1 MLPIT
6 GYADRYSVAPG
17 ESIAFKVSSTS
28 SEDYEVRL
36 VRVICGDPNPA
47 GPGIR
52 EQPVEAAFAGRYPSR
67 VQPIHNGSWARV
79 AGTAPLDALD
89 SFTVTA
95 AIWPTLPDLARRQG
109 LVSRVDDATGAGFT
123 LEIDDAG
130 SLAATLSDGTG
141 TVVLGT
147 GKPLRARAWYR
158 VFLSYDADAGEVR
171 VGQRPVAPA
180 MTVDDSGTATAT
192 AAFEGSCTG
201 SGDLAFAARAGSPP
215 GDRYNGK
222 FEAPRIVAAALD
234 PETAFRAAGDD
245 PAEIG
250 ERLVAAWDF
259 SREMSSARIL
269 DTGPHAMH
277 GETVNLPTRA
287 MKGSSW
293 TGEEMCWRHAP
304 SQYGAIHFH
313 DDDLYD
319 CGWDTDFTF
328 DVPEDFRSGVYAVR
342 LRAGGDEDMIPFFV
356 RAAPGR
362 AQSDACVLIP
372 VFTYTV
378 YANFARGNVDD
389 AYRDRVARW
398 GARPWTPD
406 EHPEYGISTYN
417 SHSDGSGVAYSS
429 RLRPILNQRSGFC
442 AYADPLG
449 GSCLRHFPADTHL
462 LAWLDAL
469 GHDFDVVTDEDLDA
483 DGVAAI
489 KQYKVV
495 MTGSHPEYHT
505 PGSLDALTEYTEGG
519 GRLMYLGGNGFYWR
533 VAVNP
538 ELPGAGR
545 DPPRRGRNPRLGG
558 GARGVLQRLRRRLWR
573 AVAKQR
579 PRAPAPSRGG
589 FHRPGRFSRHRLP
602 AAARLPRPSR
612 RLDLRG
618 HRRRAARR
626 LRPERRR
633 GGRLRARLAGPQPRI
648 SAPCPRARP
657 LGAAGR
663 HLHAGTGGD
672 PEPLRQPSRPPGRGT
687 HPLRD
692 RVLRDSQRR
701 RGVLGRLDHL
711 LRKPSPQRLRQQ
723 HIAHARQ
730 RVATV
735 PRRLSGGSA
744 LTRASVSVT
753 LGMDILPVAVA
764 SGGTEGRRIRLP
776 TAPFGRISRPFSK
789 G

>member
-28 SEDYEVRL
+28 SEDYEARL

-52 EQPVEAAFAGRYPSR
+52 ERPVEAAFAGRYPSR

-141 TVVLGT
+141 TVILGT
-147 GKPLRARAWYR
+147 GKALRARAWYR
-158 VFLSYDADAGEVR
+158 VFLSYDADAGEIR
-171 VGQRPVAPA
+171 VGQLALAPA
-180 MTVDDSGTATAT
+180 MTVDDSGTASIS

-215 GDRYNGK
+215 ADRYNGK
-222 FEAPRIVAAALD
+222 LEAPRIVAAALD
-234 PETAFRAAGDD
+234 PEAAFRAAGDD
-245 PAEIG
+245 LAEVG

-287 MKGSSW
+287 MKGPGW

-304 SQYGAIHFH
+304 AQYGAIHFH
-313 DDDLYD
+313 DDDFYD

-489 KQYKVV
+489 EQYKVV

-538 ELPGAGR
+538 ELPGAVEIRRGEGGIRAWAAEPGEYYNAFDGGYGGLWRNSGRAPQRLAGVGFIAQGDFHGTAYRRLPASR
-545 DPPRRGRNPRLGG
+545 DPRAAWIFEGIDDELLGDFGLSGG
-558 GARGVLQRLRRRLWR
+558 GAAGFELDWLDPSLGSPPHALVLARSEQQDDTFMLVPEEILNHYGNRPGLPAEELIRSEIVFFEAPNGGAVFSVGSITFCGSLPHNDFDNNISRMLDNVLRR
-573 AVAKQR
+573 
-579 PRAPAPSRGG
+579 
-589 FHRPGRFSRHRLP
+589 F
-602 AAARLPRPSR
+602 
-612 RLDLRG
+612 
-618 HRRRAARR
+618 
-626 LRPERRR
+626 RR
-633 GGRLRARLAGPQPRI
+633 G
-648 SAPCPRARP
+648 
-657 LGAAGR
+657 
-663 HLHAGTGGD
+663 
-672 PEPLRQPSRPPGRGT
+672 
-687 HPLRD
+687 
-692 RVLRDSQRR
+692 
-701 RGVLGRLDHL
+701 
-711 LRKPSPQRLRQQ
+711 
-723 HIAHARQ
+723 
-730 RVATV
+730 
-735 PRRLSGGSA
+735 
-744 LTRASVSVT
+744 
-753 LGMDILPVAVA
+753 
-764 SGGTEGRRIRLP
+764 
-776 TAPFGRISRPFSK
+776 
-789 G
+789 

>member
-1 MLPIT
+1 MLPIS

-17 ESIAFKVSSTS
+17 ESIAFKASSTS
-28 SEDYEVRL
+28 SEDYEARL

-52 EQPVEAAFAGRYPSR
+52 ELPVEAAFAGRYPSR

-95 AIWPTLPDLARRQG
+95 TIWPTLPGLSRRQG

-123 LEIDDAG
+123 LEIDEAG
-130 SLAATLSDGTG
+130 SLAATVSDGTG
-141 TVVLGT
+141 AVVLGT
-147 GKPLRARAWYR
+147 GKALRARAWYR
-158 VFLSYDADAGEVR
+158 VFLSYDANAGEIR
-171 VGQRPVAPA
+171 VGQLALAPA
-180 MTVDDSGTATAT
+180 LTVDDSGTASIS
-192 AAFEGSCTG
+192 AAFDRSCTV

-215 GDRYNGK
+215 GNRYNGK
-222 FEAPRIVAAALD
+222 LEAPRIVASALD
-234 PETAFRAAGDD
+234 PDAAFRAAGEN

-259 SREMSSARIL
+259 SREMSSARIV

-287 MKGSSW
+287 MKGSGW

-304 SQYGAIHFH
+304 AQYGAIHFH

-319 CGWDTDFTF
+319 CGWNTDFTF

-342 LRAGGDEDMIPFFV
+342 LRTGGDEDMVPFFV

-398 GARPWTPD
+398 DARPWTPD

-469 GHDFDVVTDEDLDA
+469 DHDFDVVTDEDLDA

-489 KQYKVV
+489 EQYKVV

-538 ELPGAGR
+538 ELPGAVEIRRGEGGIRAWAAEPGEYYNAFDGGYGGLWRNSGRAPQRLAGVGFIAQGDFHGTAYRRLPASR
-545 DPPRRGRNPRLGG
+545 DPRAAWIFEGIDDELLGDFGLSGG
-558 GARGVLQRLRRRLWR
+558 GAAGFELDWLDPSLGSPPHALVLARSEQQDDTFMLVPEEILNHYGNRPGLPAEELIRSEMVFFETPNGGAVFSVGSITFCGSLPHNDFDNNISRMLDNVLRRFR
-573 AVAKQR
+573 
-579 PRAPAPSRGG
+579 
-589 FHRPGRFSRHRLP
+589 
-602 AAARLPRPSR
+602 
-612 RLDLRG
+612 
-618 HRRRAARR
+618 
-626 LRPERRR
+626 
-633 GGRLRARLAGPQPRI
+633 
-648 SAPCPRARP
+648 
-657 LGAAGR
+657 
-663 HLHAGTGGD
+663 TG
-672 PEPLRQPSRPPGRGT
+672 
-687 HPLRD
+687 
-692 RVLRDSQRR
+692 
-701 RGVLGRLDHL
+701 
-711 LRKPSPQRLRQQ
+711 
-723 HIAHARQ
+723 
-730 RVATV
+730 
-735 PRRLSGGSA
+735 
-744 LTRASVSVT
+744 
-753 LGMDILPVAVA
+753 
-764 SGGTEGRRIRLP
+764 
-776 TAPFGRISRPFSK
+776 
-789 G
+789 

>member
-28 SEDYEVRL
+28 SEDYEARL

-52 EQPVEAAFAGRYPSR
+52 ERPVEAAFAGRYPSR

-95 AIWPTLPDLARRQG
+95 TIWPTLPGLSRRQG

-123 LEIDDAG
+123 LEIDEAG
-130 SLAATLSDGTG
+130 SLAATVSDGTG
-141 TVVLGT
+141 AVVLGT
-147 GKPLRARAWYR
+147 GKALRARAWYR
-158 VFLSYDADAGEVR
+158 VFLSYDADAGEIR
-171 VGQRPVAPA
+171 VGQLALAPA
-180 MTVDDSGTATAT
+180 MTVDDTGTASIS

-222 FEAPRIVAAALD
+222 LEAPRIVASALD
-234 PETAFRAAGDD
+234 PDAAFRAAGED
-245 PAEIG
+245 PAEVG

-259 SREMSSARIL
+259 SREMSSARIV

-287 MKGSSW
+287 MKGSGW

-304 SQYGAIHFH
+304 AQYGAIHFH

-328 DVPEDFRSGVYAVR
+328 DVPEDFRSGAYAVR
-342 LRAGGDEDMIPFFV
+342 LRAGGDEDMVPFFV

-489 KQYKVV
+489 GQYKVV

-538 ELPGAGR
+538 ELPGAVEIRRGEGGIRAWAAEPGEYYNAFDGGYGGLWRNSGRAPQRLAGVGFIAQGDFHGTAYRRLPASR
-545 DPPRRGRNPRLGG
+545 DPRAAWIFEGIDDELLGDFGLSGG
-558 GARGVLQRLRRRLWR
+558 GAAGFELDWLDPSLGSPPHALVLARSEQQDDTFMLVPEEILNHYGNRPGLPAEELIRSEIVFFETPNGGAVFSVGSITFCGSLPHNEFDNNISRMLDNVLRRFR
-573 AVAKQR
+573 
-579 PRAPAPSRGG
+579 
-589 FHRPGRFSRHRLP
+589 
-602 AAARLPRPSR
+602 
-612 RLDLRG
+612 
-618 HRRRAARR
+618 
-626 LRPERRR
+626 
-633 GGRLRARLAGPQPRI
+633 
-648 SAPCPRARP
+648 
-657 LGAAGR
+657 
-663 HLHAGTGGD
+663 TG
-672 PEPLRQPSRPPGRGT
+672 
-687 HPLRD
+687 
-692 RVLRDSQRR
+692 
-701 RGVLGRLDHL
+701 
-711 LRKPSPQRLRQQ
+711 
-723 HIAHARQ
+723 
-730 RVATV
+730 
-735 PRRLSGGSA
+735 
-744 LTRASVSVT
+744 
-753 LGMDILPVAVA
+753 
-764 SGGTEGRRIRLP
+764 
-776 TAPFGRISRPFSK
+776 
-789 G
+789 

>member
-28 SEDYEVRL
+28 SEDYEARL

-52 EQPVEAAFAGRYPSR
+52 ERPVEAAFAGRYPSR

-95 AIWPTLPDLARRQG
+95 TIWPTLPGLSRRQG

-123 LEIDDAG
+123 LEIDEAG
-130 SLAATLSDGTG
+130 SLAATVSDGTG
-141 TVVLGT
+141 AVVLGT
-147 GKPLRARAWYR
+147 GKALRARAWYR
-158 VFLSYDADAGEVR
+158 VFLSYDADAGEIR
-171 VGQRPVAPA
+171 VGQLALAPA
-180 MTVDDSGTATAT
+180 MTVDDSGTASIS

-222 FEAPRIVAAALD
+222 LEAPRIVASALD
-234 PETAFRAAGDD
+234 PDAAFRAAGED
-245 PAEIG
+245 PAEVG

-259 SREMSSARIL
+259 SREMSSARIV

-287 MKGSSW
+287 MKGSGW

-304 SQYGAIHFH
+304 AQYGAIHFH

-342 LRAGGDEDMIPFFV
+342 LRAGGDEDMVPFFV

-489 KQYKVV
+489 EQYKVV

-538 ELPGAGR
+538 ELPGAVEIRRGEGGIRAWAAEPGEYYNAFDGGYGGLWRNSGRAPQRLAGVGFIAQGDFHGTAYRRLPASR
-545 DPPRRGRNPRLGG
+545 DPRAAWIFEGIDDELLGDFGLSGG
-558 GARGVLQRLRRRLWR
+558 GAAGFELDWLDPSLGSPPHALVLARSERQDDTFMLVPEEILNHYGNRPGLPAEELIRSEIVFFETPNGGAVFSVGSITFCGSLPHNEFDNNISRMLDNVLRRFR
-573 AVAKQR
+573 
-579 PRAPAPSRGG
+579 
-589 FHRPGRFSRHRLP
+589 
-602 AAARLPRPSR
+602 
-612 RLDLRG
+612 
-618 HRRRAARR
+618 
-626 LRPERRR
+626 
-633 GGRLRARLAGPQPRI
+633 
-648 SAPCPRARP
+648 
-657 LGAAGR
+657 
-663 HLHAGTGGD
+663 TG
-672 PEPLRQPSRPPGRGT
+672 
-687 HPLRD
+687 
-692 RVLRDSQRR
+692 
-701 RGVLGRLDHL
+701 
-711 LRKPSPQRLRQQ
+711 
-723 HIAHARQ
+723 
-730 RVATV
+730 
-735 PRRLSGGSA
+735 
-744 LTRASVSVT
+744 
-753 LGMDILPVAVA
+753 
-764 SGGTEGRRIRLP
+764 
-776 TAPFGRISRPFSK
+776 
-789 G
+789 

>member
-28 SEDYEVRL
+28 PEDYEARL

-52 EQPVEAAFAGRYPSR
+52 EPPVEAAFAGRYPSR

-95 AIWPTLPDLARRQG
+95 TIWPTLPGLSRRQG

-123 LEIDDAG
+123 LEIDEAG
-130 SLAATLSDGTG
+130 SLAATVSDGTG
-141 TVVLGT
+141 AVVLGT
-147 GKPLRARAWYR
+147 GKALRARAWYR
-158 VFLSYDADAGEVR
+158 VFLSYDVDAGEIR
-171 VGQRPVAPA
+171 VGQLALAPA
-180 MTVDDSGTATAT
+180 LTVDDSGTASIS
-192 AAFEGSCTG
+192 AAFDRSCTG

-215 GDRYNGK
+215 GNRYNGK
-222 FEAPRIVAAALD
+222 LEAPRIVASALD
-234 PETAFRAAGDD
+234 PDAAFRAAGEN

-259 SREMSSARIL
+259 SREMSSARIV

-287 MKGSSW
+287 MKGSGW
-293 TGEEMCWRHAP
+293 TGEEMCWRHTPA
-304 SQYGAIHFH
+304 QYGAIHFH

-342 LRAGGDEDMIPFFV
+342 LRAGGDEDMVPFFV

-469 GHDFDVVTDEDLDA
+469 DHDFDVVTDEDLDA

-489 KQYKVV
+489 EQYKVV

-538 ELPGAGR
+538 ELPGAVEIRRGEGGIRAWAAEPGEYYNAFDGGYGGLWRNSGRAPQRLAGVGFIAQGDFHGTAYRRLPASR
-545 DPPRRGRNPRLGG
+545 DPRAAWIFEGIDDELLGDFGLSGG
-558 GARGVLQRLRRRLWR
+558 GAAGFELDWLDPSLGSPPHALVLARSGQQDDTFMLVPEEILNHYGNRPGLPAEELIRSEIVFFETPNGGAVFSVGSITFCGSLPHNEFDNNISRMLDNVLRRFR
-573 AVAKQR
+573 
-579 PRAPAPSRGG
+579 
-589 FHRPGRFSRHRLP
+589 
-602 AAARLPRPSR
+602 
-612 RLDLRG
+612 
-618 HRRRAARR
+618 
-626 LRPERRR
+626 
-633 GGRLRARLAGPQPRI
+633 
-648 SAPCPRARP
+648 
-657 LGAAGR
+657 
-663 HLHAGTGGD
+663 TG
-672 PEPLRQPSRPPGRGT
+672 
-687 HPLRD
+687 
-692 RVLRDSQRR
+692 
-701 RGVLGRLDHL
+701 
-711 LRKPSPQRLRQQ
+711 
-723 HIAHARQ
+723 
-730 RVATV
+730 
-735 PRRLSGGSA
+735 
-744 LTRASVSVT
+744 
-753 LGMDILPVAVA
+753 
-764 SGGTEGRRIRLP
+764 
-776 TAPFGRISRPFSK
+776 
-789 G
+789 

>member
-28 SEDYEVRL
+28 PEDYEARL

-52 EQPVEAAFAGRYPSR
+52 ELPVEAAFAGRYPSR

-95 AIWPTLPDLARRQG
+95 TIWPTLPGLSRRQG
-109 LVSRVDDATGAGFT
+109 LVSRVDDVTGAGFT
-123 LEIDDAG
+123 LEIDEAG
-130 SLAATLSDGTG
+130 SLAATVSDGTG
-141 TVVLGT
+141 AVVLGT
-147 GKPLRARAWYR
+147 GKALRALAWYR
-158 VFLSYDADAGEVR
+158 VFLSYDADAGEIR
-171 VGQRPVAPA
+171 VGQLALAPA
-180 MTVDDSGTATAT
+180 LTVDDSGTASIS
-192 AAFEGSCTG
+192 AAFDRSCTG

-215 GDRYNGK
+215 GNRYNGK
-222 FEAPRIVAAALD
+222 LEAPRIVASALD
-234 PETAFRAAGDD
+234 PDAAFRAAGEN

-259 SREMSSARIL
+259 SREMSSARIV

-287 MKGSSW
+287 MKGSGW

-304 SQYGAIHFH
+304 AQYGAIHFH

-319 CGWDTDFTF
+319 CGWNTDFTF

-342 LRAGGDEDMIPFFV
+342 LRAGGDEDMVPFFV

-398 GARPWTPD
+398 DARPWTPD

-469 GHDFDVVTDEDLDA
+469 DHDFDVVTDEDLDA

-489 KQYKVV
+489 EQYKVV

-538 ELPGAGR
+538 ELPGAVEIRRGEGGIRAWAAEPGEYYNAFDGGYGGLWRNSDRAPQRLAGVGFIAQGDFHGTAYRRLPASR
-545 DPPRRGRNPRLGG
+545 DPRAAWIFEGIDDELLGDFGLSGG
-558 GARGVLQRLRRRLWR
+558 GAAGFELDWLDPSLGSPPHALVLARSEQQDDTFMLVPEEILNHYGNRPGLPAEELIRSEIVFFETPNGGAVFSVGSITFCGSLPHNEFDNNISRMLDNVLRRFR
-573 AVAKQR
+573 
-579 PRAPAPSRGG
+579 
-589 FHRPGRFSRHRLP
+589 
-602 AAARLPRPSR
+602 
-612 RLDLRG
+612 
-618 HRRRAARR
+618 
-626 LRPERRR
+626 
-633 GGRLRARLAGPQPRI
+633 
-648 SAPCPRARP
+648 
-657 LGAAGR
+657 
-663 HLHAGTGGD
+663 TG
-672 PEPLRQPSRPPGRGT
+672 
-687 HPLRD
+687 
-692 RVLRDSQRR
+692 
-701 RGVLGRLDHL
+701 
-711 LRKPSPQRLRQQ
+711 
-723 HIAHARQ
+723 
-730 RVATV
+730 
-735 PRRLSGGSA
+735 
-744 LTRASVSVT
+744 
-753 LGMDILPVAVA
+753 
-764 SGGTEGRRIRLP
+764 
-776 TAPFGRISRPFSK
+776 
-789 G
+789 

>member
-28 SEDYEVRL
+28 PEDYEARL

-52 EQPVEAAFAGRYPSR
+52 ELPVEAAFAGRYPSR

-95 AIWPTLPDLARRQG
+95 TIWPTLPGLSRRQG
-109 LVSRVDDATGAGFT
+109 LVSRVDDVTGAGFT
-123 LEIDDAG
+123 LEIDEAG
-130 SLAATLSDGTG
+130 SLAATVSDGTG
-141 TVVLGT
+141 AVVLGT
-147 GKPLRARAWYR
+147 GKALRARAWYR
-158 VFLSYDADAGEVR
+158 VFLGYDADAGEIR
-171 VGQRPVAPA
+171 VGQLALAPA
-180 MTVDDSGTATAT
+180 LTVDDSGTASIS
-192 AAFEGSCTG
+192 AAFDRSCTG

-215 GDRYNGK
+215 GNRYNGK
-222 FEAPRIVAAALD
+222 LEAPRIVASALD
-234 PETAFRAAGDD
+234 PDAAFRAAGEN

-259 SREMSSARIL
+259 SREMSSARIV

-287 MKGSSW
+287 MKGSGW

-304 SQYGAIHFH
+304 AQYGAIHFH

-319 CGWDTDFTF
+319 CGWNTDFTF

-342 LRAGGDEDMIPFFV
+342 LRAGGDEDMVPFFV

-398 GARPWTPD
+398 DARPWTPD

-469 GHDFDVVTDEDLDA
+469 DHDFDVVTDEDLDA

-489 KQYKVV
+489 EQYKVV

-538 ELPGAGR
+538 ELPGAVEIRRGEGGIRAWAAEPGEYYNAFDGGYGGLWRNSDRAPQRLAGVGFIAQGDFHGTAYRRLPASR
-545 DPPRRGRNPRLGG
+545 DPRAAWIFEGIDDELLGDFGLSGG
-558 GARGVLQRLRRRLWR
+558 GAAGFELDWLDPSLGSPPHALVLARSEQQDDTFMLVPEEILNHYGNRPGLPAEELIRSEIVFFETPNGGAVFSVGSITFCGSLPHNEFDNNISRMLDNVLRRFR
-573 AVAKQR
+573 
-579 PRAPAPSRGG
+579 
-589 FHRPGRFSRHRLP
+589 
-602 AAARLPRPSR
+602 
-612 RLDLRG
+612 
-618 HRRRAARR
+618 
-626 LRPERRR
+626 
-633 GGRLRARLAGPQPRI
+633 
-648 SAPCPRARP
+648 
-657 LGAAGR
+657 
-663 HLHAGTGGD
+663 TG
-672 PEPLRQPSRPPGRGT
+672 
-687 HPLRD
+687 
-692 RVLRDSQRR
+692 
-701 RGVLGRLDHL
+701 
-711 LRKPSPQRLRQQ
+711 
-723 HIAHARQ
+723 
-730 RVATV
+730 
-735 PRRLSGGSA
+735 
-744 LTRASVSVT
+744 
-753 LGMDILPVAVA
+753 
-764 SGGTEGRRIRLP
+764 
-776 TAPFGRISRPFSK
+776 
-789 G
+789 

>member
-28 SEDYEVRL
+28 SEDYEARL

-52 EQPVEAAFAGRYPSR
+52 EWAVEAAFAGRYPSR

-123 LEIDDAG
+123 LEIDEAS

-141 TVVLGT
+141 TVILGT
-147 GKPLRARAWYR
+147 GKALRARAWYR
-158 VFLSYDADAGEVR
+158 VFLSYDADAGEIR
-171 VGQRPVAPA
+171 VGQLALAPA
-180 MTVDDSGTATAT
+180 MTVDDSGTASIS

-222 FEAPRIVAAALD
+222 LEAPRIVAAALD
-234 PETAFRAAGDD
+234 PEAAFRAAGDD

-259 SREMSSARIL
+259 SREMSSARIV

-342 LRAGGDEDMIPFFV
+342 LRAGGDEDMVPFFV

-489 KQYKVV
+489 EQYKVV

-538 ELPGAGR
+538 ELPGAVEIRRGEGGIRAWAAEPGEYYNAFDGGYGGLWRNSGRAPQRLAGVGFIAQGDFHGTAYRRLPASR
-545 DPPRRGRNPRLGG
+545 DPRAAWIFEGIDDELLGDFGLSGG
-558 GARGVLQRLRRRLWR
+558 GAAGFELDWLDPSLGSPPHALVLARSERQDDTFMLVPEEILNHYGNRPGLPAEELIRSEIVFFETPNGGAVFSVGSITFCGSLPHNDFDNNISRMLDNVLRR
-573 AVAKQR
+573 
-579 PRAPAPSRGG
+579 
-589 FHRPGRFSRHRLP
+589 F
-602 AAARLPRPSR
+602 
-612 RLDLRG
+612 
-618 HRRRAARR
+618 
-626 LRPERRR
+626 RR
-633 GGRLRARLAGPQPRI
+633 G
-648 SAPCPRARP
+648 
-657 LGAAGR
+657 
-663 HLHAGTGGD
+663 
-672 PEPLRQPSRPPGRGT
+672 
-687 HPLRD
+687 
-692 RVLRDSQRR
+692 
-701 RGVLGRLDHL
+701 
-711 LRKPSPQRLRQQ
+711 
-723 HIAHARQ
+723 
-730 RVATV
+730 
-735 PRRLSGGSA
+735 
-744 LTRASVSVT
+744 
-753 LGMDILPVAVA
+753 
-764 SGGTEGRRIRLP
+764 
-776 TAPFGRISRPFSK
+776 
-789 G
+789 

>member
-28 SEDYEVRL
+28 SEDYEARL

-52 EQPVEAAFAGRYPSR
+52 ERPVEAAFAGRYPSR

-95 AIWPTLPDLARRQG
+95 TIWPTLPGLSRRQS

-123 LEIDDAG
+123 LEIDEAG
-130 SLAATLSDGTG
+130 SLAATLSDGAE

-147 GKPLRARAWYR
+147 GKALRARAWYR
-158 VFLSYDADAGEVR
+158 VFLSYDADAGEIR
-171 VGQRPVAPA
+171 VGQLALAPA
-180 MTVDDSGTATAT
+180 MTVDDSGIATAT

-222 FEAPRIVAAALD
+222 LEAPRIVASALD
-234 PETAFRAAGDD
+234 PEAAFRAAGDD
-245 PAEIG
+245 LAAVG

-259 SREMSSARIL
+259 SREMSSARIM

-287 MKGSSW
+287 MRGSGW

-304 SQYGAIHFH
+304 AQYGAIHFH

-342 LRAGGDEDMIPFFV
+342 LRAGGEEDMIPFFV

-389 AYRDRVARW
+389 AYRDRVAFW

-483 DGVAAI
+483 DGVAVI
-489 KQYKVV
+489 ERYKVV

-505 PGSLDALTEYTEGG
+505 PGSLDALTEYTERG

-538 ELPGAGR
+538 ELPGAVEIRRGEGGIRAWAAEPGEYYNAFDGGYGGLWRNSGRAPQRLAGVGFIAQGDFHGTAYRRLPASR
-545 DPPRRGRNPRLGG
+545 DPRAAWIFEGIDDELLGDFGLSGG
-558 GARGVLQRLRRRLWR
+558 GAAGFELDWLDPSLGSPPHALVLARSEQQDDTFMLVPEEILNHYGNRPGLPAEELIRSEIVFFETPNGGAVFSVGSITFCGSLPHNDFDNNISRMLDNVLRRF
-573 AVAKQR
+573 
-579 PRAPAPSRGG
+579 RGG
-589 FHRPGRFSRHRLP
+589 
-602 AAARLPRPSR
+602 
-612 RLDLRG
+612 
-618 HRRRAARR
+618 
-626 LRPERRR
+626 
-633 GGRLRARLAGPQPRI
+633 
-648 SAPCPRARP
+648 
-657 LGAAGR
+657 
-663 HLHAGTGGD
+663 
-672 PEPLRQPSRPPGRGT
+672 
-687 HPLRD
+687 
-692 RVLRDSQRR
+692 
-701 RGVLGRLDHL
+701 
-711 LRKPSPQRLRQQ
+711 
-723 HIAHARQ
+723 
-730 RVATV
+730 
-735 PRRLSGGSA
+735 
-744 LTRASVSVT
+744 
-753 LGMDILPVAVA
+753 
-764 SGGTEGRRIRLP
+764 
-776 TAPFGRISRPFSK
+776 
-789 G
+789 

>member
-1 MLPIT
+1 MLPIS

-17 ESIAFKVSSTS
+17 ESIAFKASSTS
-28 SEDYEVRL
+28 SEDYEARL

-52 EQPVEAAFAGRYPSR
+52 ELPVEAAFAGRYPSR

-95 AIWPTLPDLARRQG
+95 TIWPTLPGLSRRQG

-123 LEIDDAG
+123 LEIDEAG
-130 SLAATLSDGTG
+130 SLAATVSDGTG
-141 TVVLGT
+141 AVVLGT
-147 GKPLRARAWYR
+147 GKALRARAWYR
-158 VFLSYDADAGEVR
+158 VFLSYDANAGEIR
-171 VGQRPVAPA
+171 VGQLALAPA
-180 MTVDDSGTATAT
+180 LTVDDSGTASIS
-192 AAFEGSCTG
+192 AAFDRSCTV

-215 GDRYNGK
+215 GNRYNGK
-222 FEAPRIVAAALD
+222 LEAPRIVASALD
-234 PETAFRAAGDD
+234 PDAAFRAAGEN

-259 SREMSSARIL
+259 SREMSSARIV

-287 MKGSSW
+287 MKGSGW

-304 SQYGAIHFH
+304 AQYGAIHFH

-319 CGWDTDFTF
+319 CGWNTDFTF

-342 LRAGGDEDMIPFFV
+342 LRTGGDEDMVPFFV

-398 GARPWTPD
+398 DARPWTPD

-469 GHDFDVVTDEDLDA
+469 DHDFDVVTDEDLDA

-489 KQYKVV
+489 EQYKVV

-538 ELPGAGR
+538 ELPGAVEIRRGEGGIRAWAAEPGEYYNAFDGGYGGLWRNSGRAPQRLAGVGFIAQGDFHGTAYRRLPASR
-545 DPPRRGRNPRLGG
+545 DPRAAWIFEGIDDELLGDFGLSGG
-558 GARGVLQRLRRRLWR
+558 GAAGFELDWLDPSLGSPPHALVLARSEQQDDTFMLVPEEILNHYSNRPGLPAEELIRSEMVFFETPNGGAVFSVGSITFCGSLPHNDFDNNISRMLDNVLRRFR
-573 AVAKQR
+573 
-579 PRAPAPSRGG
+579 
-589 FHRPGRFSRHRLP
+589 
-602 AAARLPRPSR
+602 
-612 RLDLRG
+612 
-618 HRRRAARR
+618 
-626 LRPERRR
+626 
-633 GGRLRARLAGPQPRI
+633 
-648 SAPCPRARP
+648 
-657 LGAAGR
+657 
-663 HLHAGTGGD
+663 TG
-672 PEPLRQPSRPPGRGT
+672 
-687 HPLRD
+687 
-692 RVLRDSQRR
+692 
-701 RGVLGRLDHL
+701 
-711 LRKPSPQRLRQQ
+711 
-723 HIAHARQ
+723 
-730 RVATV
+730 
-735 PRRLSGGSA
+735 
-744 LTRASVSVT
+744 
-753 LGMDILPVAVA
+753 
-764 SGGTEGRRIRLP
+764 
-776 TAPFGRISRPFSK
+776 
-789 G
+789 